1 MIERDPFEALLTAQ
15 DPQMLRTIERAR
27 RVADVDVALLIQGEP
42 GTGKLILART
52 IHEASKRRDGPFLT
66 LDLATIAPGQV
77 VEALYGTEDGQNQG
91 PGLLAK
97 AADGTLVLDSIGEL
111 PADAQRALL
120 GELGADEHC
129 HARIMGLTH
138 HNLVDDVRAGR
149 FDLDLYYALA
159 VGVLRIPALRDRPDD
174 ILLMTDHFFKQRGD
188 ATGSAR
194 GEHALEVQLPFLQVV
209 LGKFKLIAIVMGEQ
223 EEDTARALGQALG
236 AALSGTNTLI
246 VAASNLSHFH
256 SQKEAKAMDSL
267 LQSAVQKFDPQALM
281 ETIESGKAE
290 ASGAGAIAAALHA
303 AKQLGGKDIRF
314 LGYGNS
320 GETTGQVDEVVGYM
334 SAAILS
340 SAMPGSFGPVKS
352 IRKNSPT
359 KEEELELIE
368 KNKEKLKEIAV
379 SSIEAGLRNED
390 YSPAVISDLKFQ
402 RGVYVTISIDG
413 EPKGTAGR
421 IKIREPLYQAVAMMA
436 KAAATQGKESHDL
449 LESEADS
456 IEVKLAILSR
466 IELVNNFGTIDI
478 DNHGLMIK
486 LDMHSAIIFP
496 SELSGKNWNKE
507 KFLEQLCLKAG
518 LPKKSYKEKFAE
530 IFKFTAQEF

>member
-1 MIERDPFEALLTAQ
+1 MTEETPVIRKPAVAGQFYPANPIELTKSVAALFTEVDKIPLTGRPMAVIVPHSGFL
-15 DPQMLRTIERAR
+15 DSGNIAARAFK
-27 RVADVDVALLIQGEP
+27 LLEGEQFDNVVVISP
-42 GTGKLILART
+42 SSNVFFKGCSVFNGEGYETPMG
-52 IHEASKRRDGPFLT
+52 
-66 LDLATIAPGQV
+66 V
-77 VEALYGTEDGQNQG
+77 VEIE
-91 PGLLAK
+91 K
-97 AADGTLVLDSIGEL
+97 EL
-111 PADAQRALL
+111 SEKIASVNLSVYL
-120 GELGADEHC
+120 SN
-129 HARIMGLTH
+129 MGH
-138 HNLVDDVRAGR
+138 
-149 FDLDLYYALA
+149 
-159 VGVLRIPALRDRPDD
+159 
-174 ILLMTDHFFKQRGD
+174 

-194 GEHALEVQLPFLQVV
+194 GEHALEVQLPFVQVV

-236 AALSGTNTLI
+236 LALSGTNTLI

-267 LQSAVQKFDPQALM
+267 LQSAIQKFDPKGLM
-281 ETIESGKAE
+281 DTIESGKAE
-290 ASGAGAIAAALHA
+290 ASGAGVIAAALHA

-340 SAMPGSFGPVKS
+340 SDMPGSFGKVKS

-368 KNKEKLKEIAV
+368 TNKEKLKEIAV
-379 SSIEAGLRNED
+379 NSIEAGLRNED
-390 YSPAVISDLKFQ
+390 YLPTAISDLKFQ
-402 RGVYVTISIDG
+402 RGVYVTISVDG
-413 EPKGTAGR
+413 EAKGTAGR

-436 KAAATQGKESHDL
+436 KAAATQGKESHGL
-449 LESEADS
+449 LESDADS

-486 LDMHSAIIFP
+486 LDMHSAIIFS
-496 SELSGKNWNKE
+496 SELSGTNWNRE
-507 KFLEQLCLKAG
+507 TFLEQLCLKAG

-530 IFKFTAQEF
+530 IFRFTAQEF